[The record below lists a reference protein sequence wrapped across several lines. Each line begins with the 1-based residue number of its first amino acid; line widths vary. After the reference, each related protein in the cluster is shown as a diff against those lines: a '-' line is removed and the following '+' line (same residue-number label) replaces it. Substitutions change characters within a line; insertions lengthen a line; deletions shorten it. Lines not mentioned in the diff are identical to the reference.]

1 MNYKKILISNSKMLT
16 SPLQFSLISTATF
29 LPVQLE
35 LSANLLAEIQLVL
48 LLPAHMCVCVCE
60 CVLREC
66 ACVLRVNFLPLLA
79 SFFVSFRFGYAP
91 VSFWPS
97 MSFVLALALAL
108 TVCFGFVLPSL
119 LAKLDIRPLSACRP
133 PSAWAAFVRAARIHV
148 LITEAVSDVAGFR
161 AGSEVTRLC

>member
-1 MNYKKILISNSKMLT
+1 M
-16 SPLQFSLISTATF
+16 
-29 LPVQLE
+29 
-35 LSANLLAEIQLVL
+35 
-48 LLPAHMCVCVCE
+48 CVCE

-97 MSFVLALALAL
+97 MSFVLALALAS

-119 LAKLDIRPLSACRP
+119 LAKLDIWLLSACRP

-161 AGSEVTRLC
+161 AGSEVSWLC